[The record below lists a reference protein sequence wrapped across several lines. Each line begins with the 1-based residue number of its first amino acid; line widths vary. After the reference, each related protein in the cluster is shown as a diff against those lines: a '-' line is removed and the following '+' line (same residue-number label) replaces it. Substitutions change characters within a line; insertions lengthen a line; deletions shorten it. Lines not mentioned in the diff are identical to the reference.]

1 MVYCKHWNEFKAQAL
16 ALYARSPDVSRF
28 VLKSRPNTET
38 LILKV
43 TDNHTVRR
51 TALLTQTLK
60 YRAKSTIILNRL
72 DEFQKALLELMSNV
86 KAPVDPSQMVTE
98 TVQKSAPLEAPKQA
112 PPKGKGKKKGKKK

>member
-43 TDNHTVRR
+43 TDNHT
-51 TALLTQTLK
+51 TLK

-86 KAPVDPSQMVTE
+86 KAPVDPSQMRPVGSAE
-98 TVQKSAPLEAPKQA
+98 ASAP
-112 PPKGKGKKKGKKK
+112 